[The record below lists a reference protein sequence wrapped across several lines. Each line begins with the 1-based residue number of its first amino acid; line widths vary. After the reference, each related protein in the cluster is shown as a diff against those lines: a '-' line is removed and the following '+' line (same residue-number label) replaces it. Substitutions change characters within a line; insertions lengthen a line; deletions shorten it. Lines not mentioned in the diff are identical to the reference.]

1 MQIVQNMESVNRT
14 HPNMI
19 EMFSIGKT
27 FEKRDQYALEVFVA
41 VLVPVVAIVRLY
53 RFFTIL
59 KIVVVH

>member
-1 MQIVQNMESVNRT
+1 MESVNRI

-19 EMFSIGKT
+19 AMFSIGKT

-41 VLVPVVAIVRLY
+41 VLVAVVAIVRLY

>member
-1 MQIVQNMESVNRT
+1 MQIVQNMESVNRI

-41 VLVPVVAIVRLY
+41 VLVAVVAIVRLY